1 MRERVSAMS
10 LRTTLGD
17 LLNRVDLR
25 HDEFVVER
33 KGRPLAAI
41 VSIAKLEQMERFARQ
56 RAKAVLDTQTGGEL
70 TQQAADEI
78 ASAAVTWARKQSNK
92 TTGHV

>member
-1 MRERVSAMS
+1 MS
-10 LRTTLGD
+10 LRTGLGD

-41 VSIAKLEQMERFARQ
+41 VSIAKLEHMEAFARLH
-56 RAKAVLDTQTGGEL
+56 AKATLEAQQGSEL
-70 TQQAADEI
+70 TQSEADTLASQAVA
-78 ASAAVTWARKQSNK
+78 WAREQNAKNK
-92 TTGHV
+92 AGKR